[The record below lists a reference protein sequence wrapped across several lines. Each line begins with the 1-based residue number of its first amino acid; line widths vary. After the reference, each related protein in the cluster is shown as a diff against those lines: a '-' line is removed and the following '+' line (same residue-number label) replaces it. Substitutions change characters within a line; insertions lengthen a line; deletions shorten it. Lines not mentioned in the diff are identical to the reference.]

1 MRRRKRLV
9 GPIKCRG
16 RKNDQGSIVLEAALV
31 MPMLIIVLLVFVML
45 IRLCSVQMAL
55 HSAASQSV
63 RQIAANIQPVELAWK
78 QASARIPVTETT
90 STSLSSWSEIAA
102 DASEWLPSP
111 VGEVVSSALRGD
123 FKPLQNMAATEIG
136 RAVVEPLLRE
146 FADTAIIDPKRLRLE
161 WLSLPDLGKTEEPYL
176 AISVEYDFPLKLPFF
191 GKPIVLKE
199 QASERVWISDSAPAR
214 YGLESTDQQNIP
226 LQIVAIEPVPL
237 RPGRKATV
245 TVKTLPNAV
254 ISLDVTYKSGASKA
268 KHLGAA
274 AADDDGYVSW
284 TWHVSGNTTP
294 GVWELTASVKSQ
306 PSNQVSMHFEVEKS
320 SSGGS

>member
-9 GPIKCRG
+9 GPIKCRS

-31 MPMLIIVLLVFVML
+31 MPMIMMVLLVFVML
-45 IRLCSVQMAL
+45 IRLCAVQMAL

-63 RQIAANIQPVELAWK
+63 RQIAANIHPVELAWK
-78 QASARIPVTETT
+78 QAAARIPVPETAQ
-90 STSLSSWSEIAA
+90 SPLSSWSEIAA

-111 VGEVVSSALRGD
+111 VGEVVSSALQGD

-136 RAVVEPLLRE
+136 RAVIEPLLRE
-146 FADTAIIDPKRLRLE
+146 FADAAIIDPKRLRLD
-161 WLSLPDLGKTEEPYL
+161 WLTLPDLGKTEEPYL
-176 AISVEYDFPLKLPFF
+176 AISVEYDFPLKLPFL

-199 QASERVWISDSAPAR
+199 QASERVWISDSAPGR
-214 YGLESTDQQNIP
+214 YGMENREEENIP
-226 LQIVAIEPVPL
+226 LQIVSIEPAPL
-237 RPGRKATV
+237 RPGRKAAV
-245 TVKTLPNAV
+245 TVKTAPNAV

-274 AADDDGYVSW
+274 AADADGYVTW

-294 GVWELTASVKSQ
+294 GVWELSASESSK
-306 PSNQVSMHFEVEKS
+306 PANQVSMHFEVEKS
-320 SSGGS
+320 SSGGN